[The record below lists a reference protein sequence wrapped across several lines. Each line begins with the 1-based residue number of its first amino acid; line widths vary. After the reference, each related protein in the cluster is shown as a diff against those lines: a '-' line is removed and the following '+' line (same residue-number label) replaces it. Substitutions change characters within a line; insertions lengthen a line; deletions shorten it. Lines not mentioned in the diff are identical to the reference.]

1 MKETPFQKTM
11 SGLFWKL
18 EEALRERDAAQMQ
31 ITIQSAAIRGL
42 AGTCENEEEKADY
55 LGRLEEMS
63 GKSGFKDVIL
73 SVLRSHRAGL
83 TPTKIK
89 SWIVMG
95 KKMSLSGYSNPMAS
109 IHTTLRRMDG
119 KEVEEFVNDQGE
131 KAWRLKGKPAPFGE

>member
-11 SGLFWKL
+11 SDLFWKL

-63 GKSGFKDVIL
+63 GKPGFKDAIL
-73 SVLRSHRAGL
+73 SVIRGHTGGP
-83 TPTKIK
+83 TPTEIK
-89 SWIVMG
+89 SWILIG

-109 IHTTLRRMDG
+109 IHTTLRRMNG
-119 KEVEEFVNDQGE
+119 NEVEEFVNDKGE
-131 KAWRLKGKPAPFGE
+131 KAYRLRLAKAKD